1 MRPLLLTWLVLL
13 VLTGCKRAPESARGE
28 EAGHDHAEAAPGQP
42 DAHGHSHGHEEEAE
56 APTGA
61 SYKKGQGVLV
71 KEETKKLLGLE
82 TVEVSTMPLARKVE
96 FVAQAFPSGRAEEP
110 THWRA
115 SGMVPTTL
123 LTGVKTG
130 QEAALRSANGETFSG
145 RVKSLDAT
153 LGRINGETEVLLE
166 FPGPTASPSSVSFF
180 HVTLT
185 LPATT
190 GVAVVPR
197 SALLRT
203 AEGAFVYAVNGEAY
217 QRTAVKTGA
226 ESDALVEITDGLLE
240 GDAVVTRPV
249 EALYLV
255 ELRAVKGGGH
265 SH

>member
-1 MRPLLLTWLVLL
+1 MRRLLLTGLVLFAL
-13 VLTGCKRAPESARGE
+13 AGCKRAPESGRSE
-28 EAGHDHAEAAPGQP
+28 EAGHDHADAVPGEP

-56 APTGA
+56 APSGA
-61 SYKKGQGVLV
+61 SFKKGQGVLV
-71 KEETKKLLGLE
+71 KEETKKLLRLE
-82 TVEVSTMPLARKVE
+82 TVDVAAKPLARKVE
-96 FVAQAFPSGRAEEP
+96 FVTQAFPAGRAGEP
-110 THWRA
+110 TQWRA
-115 SGMVPTTL
+115 TGMVPTALT
-123 LTGVKTG
+123 TGVKVG
-130 QEAALRSANGETFSG
+130 QEAVLRSENGETFSG
-145 RVKSLDAT
+145 KVKFLDTAM
-153 LGRINGETEVLLE
+153 GRINGETEVVLE
-166 FPGPTASPSSVSFF
+166 FSGPTAPPTSVSFF
-180 HVTLT
+180 HATLT

-190 GVAVVPR
+190 EVAVVPR

-226 ESDALVEITDGLLE
+226 ESEALVEITDGLLE

>member
-1 MRPLLLTWLVLL
+1 MRRLLLTGLVLFA
-13 VLTGCKRAPESARGE
+13 VAGCKRAPESGRIE
-28 EAGHDHAEAAPGQP
+28 EASHDHAEAAPGEP

-82 TVEVSTMPLARKVE
+82 TVEVSAKPFARKVE
-96 FVAQAFPSGRAEEP
+96 FVTQAFPLGRAEEP

-115 SGMVPTTL
+115 SGMVPTAL
-123 LTGVKTG
+123 LTGVKAG
-130 QEAALRSANGETFSG
+130 QEAALRSENGETFSA
-145 RVKSLDAT
+145 RVKSLDTT
-153 LGRINGETEVLLE
+153 LGRINGETEVVLE
-166 FPGPTASPSSVSFF
+166 FSGPLAPPTSVSFLRA
-180 HVTLT
+180 TLT

-203 AEGAFVYAVNGEAY
+203 AEGEFVYAVNGEAY